1 MKNLARIIYLIS
13 FSLLMSSSI
22 LDGGFQNFSSSPPL
36 ILSRIDINHG
46 FSFSTQ
52 SLGGFSQSYST
63 YSNTLLFNIS
73 DQATFYSNLNLI
85 SPLSSFDYNE
95 RLGYSIDMG
104 MQYNINENTILL
116 FKFST
121 NKHAGLYNSTIGN
134 Y

>member
-1 MKNLARIIYLIS
+1 MKNLTRIIYLIS
-13 FSLLMSSSI
+13 FSLLMPNSI
-22 LDGGFQNFSSSPPL
+22 LDGELQNFSSSSPP

-116 FKFST
+116 FKFSA
-121 NKHAGLYNSTIGN
+121 NKHPGLYNSTIGN

>member
-1 MKNLARIIYLIS
+1 
-13 FSLLMSSSI
+13 MSSSI
-22 LDGGFQNFSSSPPL
+22 VDAGPQNFSSSPPP

>member
-1 MKNLARIIYLIS
+1 MKNLTRIIYLIS
-13 FSLLMSSSI
+13 FSLLMPNSI
-22 LDGGFQNFSSSPPL
+22 LDGELQNFSSSSPP

-116 FKFST
+116 FKFSA

>member
-1 MKNLARIIYLIS
+1 MKNLTRIIYLIS

-22 LDGGFQNFSSSPPL
+22 LDGELQNFSSSPPP

-116 FKFST
+116 FKFSA
-121 NKHAGLYNSTIGN
+121 NKPAGLSYSTIGN

>member
-22 LDGGFQNFSSSPPL
+22 LDGGFQNFSSSPPP

-63 YSNTLLFNIS
+63 YRNTLLFNIS

-85 SPLSSFDYNE
+85 SPLSSLNYNE
-95 RLGYSIDMG
+95 KLGYSIDMG

>member
-1 MKNLARIIYLIS
+1 MKNLTRIIYLIS

-22 LDGGFQNFSSSPPL
+22 LDGGFQNFSSSPPP

-63 YSNTLLFNIS
+63 YRNTLLFNIS

-85 SPLSSFDYNE
+85 SPLSSLNYNE
-95 RLGYSIDMG
+95 KLGYSIDMG

-116 FKFST
+116 FKFSA
-121 NKHAGLYNSTIGN
+121 NKHAGFHNSTMGN

>member
-1 MKNLARIIYLIS
+1 MKNLTRIIYLIS

-22 LDGGFQNFSSSPPL
+22 LDDELQNFSSSPPL

>member
-22 LDGGFQNFSSSPPL
+22 LDGGFQNFSSSPPP